1 MKVLILFLLFL
12 NSLYSVAHSADLI
25 MPVKG
30 VYDGDTFYSDLCALP
45 KPLSEV
51 SIRIVGIDTPEI
63 RTTCASEKVLGY
75 AAKAKLQELFEG
87 QNVVVVKDVEWDKY
101 GGRIDGRVFLE
112 DGTDIAAKMIES
124 GLARPYE
131 GGTREPWC
139 N

>member
-1 MKVLILFLLFL
+1 MRILLSLLL
-12 NSLYSVAHSADLI
+12 MIPLLGSAADLI

-30 VYDGDTFYSDLCALP
+30 IYDGDTFYSDLCALP

-75 AAKAKLQELFEG
+75 AAKAKLQELLEG
-87 QNVVVVKDVEWDKY
+87 QTVVVVKEVEWDKY